1 MQRLGERKGEG
12 GAAVVAEGEGGAP
25 AVEGQRLREREGERG
40 KKNSKL
46 CLYIGPI
53 GG

>member
-12 GAAVVAEGEGGAP
+12 GAAVVTEGEGGAP

-40 KKNSKL
+40 EKKTLSSVYTL
-46 CLYIGPI
+46 AW
-53 GG
+53 